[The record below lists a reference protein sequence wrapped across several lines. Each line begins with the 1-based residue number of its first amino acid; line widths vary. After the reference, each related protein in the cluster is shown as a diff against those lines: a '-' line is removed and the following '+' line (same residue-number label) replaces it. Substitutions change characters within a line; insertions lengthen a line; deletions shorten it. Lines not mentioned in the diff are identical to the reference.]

1 VNLSRLADY
10 PFDMVHLACEKCTR
24 KGQYLKSS
32 LMRRFRPDQDIVDL
46 RLILA
51 ADCPKVIA
59 NRATD
64 LCGVYYPD
72 RIGR

>member
-1 VNLSRLADY
+1 MGL
-10 PFDMVHLACEKCTR
+10 LACTECDR
-24 KGQYLKSS
+24 RGQYRKSA
-32 LMRRFRPDQDIVDL
+32 LIERFGPDFHMVAL

-59 NRATD
+59 NRVMD
-64 LCGVYYPD
+64 LCGVIYPD